1 MKLTKK
7 LLISILLLSVNIAFA
22 QFMPSDYYQLQGTP
36 FKLECQEGDGLMAEY
51 FSDFRLQRSIMTV
64 KEPTIDFYLLNE
76 KPYRQV
82 PADKFTTRWQG
93 GLYSPY
99 SGYYKFTVR
108 ADDGIRVWIDGKIM
122 LDEWH
127 EQMVESYDFSVRMN
141 EGEMHT
147 IKVEY
152 LQLQLRH
159 AVAQL
164 YWEYDGRRKTIV
176 PTKYLYTNPSILCNE
191 FDKIEETVEEEISV
205 KRIEKK
211 KPSVGD
217 PYVVKD
223 EIGEEEIIEKEI
235 VEITEEEVVEESEIF
250 KGLPDK
256 KSINL
261 ENIYF
266 EQGKYEFKQ
275 DGITQKTLQELV
287 NALKKY
293 DSLKVKIVGHTDNVG
308 NYNANLRLSRNRASK
323 VVSHLVLSG
332 IKPSRLSS
340 EGFGSSNPIASNETE
355 SGRRKNRRVELVVM
369 K

>member
-1 MKLTKK
+1 MKSTKK
-7 LLISILLLSVNIAFA
+7 LFTSILFLFFSVNTAFS
-22 QFMPSDYYQLQGTP
+22 QFMPSDYYQLKGTP

-64 KEPTIDFYLLNE
+64 KEPTIDFYLVNE

-82 PADKFTTRWQG
+82 PADKFTARWQG

-99 SGYYKFTVR
+99 SGYYKFTVQ

-127 EQMVESYDFSVRMN
+127 AQMVESYNFSVQMT

-147 IKVEY
+147 LKVEY
-152 LQLQLRH
+152 LQLELRH

-191 FDKIEETVEEEISV
+191 FDKIEKTVEEEITA
-205 KRIEKK
+205 KNPEEK
-211 KPSVGD
+211 KPSVGE

-223 EIGEEEIIEKEI
+223 EVKKEEIIEKDS
-235 VEITEEEVVEESEIF
+235 VEIAEVEVVEQSEIF
-250 KGLPDK
+250 EGLPTK

-261 ENIYF
+261 ENLYF

-275 DGITQKTLQELV
+275 DGITQRTLKELV

-293 DSLKVKIVGHTDNVG
+293 DSLKVKVVGHTDNVG

-323 VVSHLVLSG
+323 VVSYMVQSG
-332 IKPSRLSS
+332 IEPARLVQKVLEVPTQLNLTKPKV
-340 EGFGSSNPIASNETE
+340 EGEKIGE
-355 SGRRKNRRVELVVM
+355 
-369 K
+369 